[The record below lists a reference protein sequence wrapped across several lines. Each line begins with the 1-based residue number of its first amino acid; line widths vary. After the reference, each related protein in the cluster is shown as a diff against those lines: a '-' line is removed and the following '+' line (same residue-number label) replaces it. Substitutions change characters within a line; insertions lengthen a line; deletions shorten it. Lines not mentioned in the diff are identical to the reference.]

1 MSSAYNLKALWAL
14 KVLKE
19 ARHWYEAKF
28 ISAEQWGAV
37 QQHYQSKAYHPNLA
51 IRILLFIATSI
62 AMSGVNGLLISMV
75 IEAPDM
81 VKAAFALVA
90 GICALYLAEKALI
103 QNNNHYRSGVVEA
116 ITYFSCAYI
125 IGGVGLMTD
134 WNEHLLFVAAILIFL
149 FISVRFL
156 DLICT
161 ALATLTL
168 AGFVFYECYEAGGII
183 RQLIPFLVM
192 GVFAGVYFFVRGL
205 HRNERYSL
213 WDDNLSLT
221 EVLSLVLVYAGG
233 NYFIVR
239 EGSIALLNL
248 SLAEGEDIP
257 FAWIFYGFT
266 VLMPLILLYRGVRLR
281 SLLLLRLGVLT
292 LSLSVLTFRYYF
304 SIAPP
309 EIELTVCGVILLGLT
324 TGLYSYLKIP
334 RQGFTREKLLSRATI
349 GSDMAAFAVSQ
360 TMGGNV
366 AKPDESFKGGGGSFG
381 GGGASG
387 DF

>member
-1 MSSAYNLKALWAL
+1 MSSAYDLKELRAL

-28 ISAEQWGAV
+28 ISAEQWGAI
-37 QQHYQSKAYHPNLA
+37 QQNYQSKVYHPNLA

-62 AMSGVNGLLISMV
+62 AMSGVNGVFVVMLV
-75 IEAPDM
+75 EAP
-81 VKAAFALVA
+81 KTIQAALALMA
-90 GICALYLAEKALI
+90 GVGGLYLTEKALI
-103 QNNNHYRSGVVEA
+103 QKNNHYRSGVVEA
-116 ITYFSCAYI
+116 ITYYSCAFI
-125 IGGVGLMTD
+125 IGGVGFMAD
-134 WNEHLLFVAAILIFL
+134 WNEHVLFVTAILIFL

-161 ALATLTL
+161 ALAVLTL

-183 RQLIPFLVM
+183 QQLIPFLVI

-205 HRNERYSL
+205 HRDERYSL
-213 WDDNLSLT
+213 WGDNLSLT
-221 EVLSLVLVYAGG
+221 EILSLVLVYSGG

-248 SLAEGEDIP
+248 SLTEGEDIP
-257 FAWIFYGFT
+257 FAWIFYAFT
-266 VLMPLILLYRGVRLR
+266 ALMPLILLYRGVRLR
-281 SLLLLRLGVLT
+281 SLLLLRLGVLI
-292 LSLSVLTFRYYF
+292 LALSVLTFRYYF

-309 EIELTVCGVILLGLT
+309 EIALTVCGVILLGLT
-324 TGLYSYLKIP
+324 TWLYAYLKIP
-334 RQGFTREKLLSRATI
+334 RKGFTREKLLSRATI

-366 AKPDESFKGGGGSFG
+366 ANPDESFKGGGGSFG